1 VLDALFNSVLPIF
14 AMVGVGMAFGRFG
27 LFDTNS
33 ASAINRFV
41 FYVGVPVLMFRLL
54 ASNEVASFDWPV
66 LFSYLLAESVLYAG
80 GFVVFRFVFQRGLA
94 ESFLLAMAIIFAN
107 HLMYV
112 LPIAVA
118 EFGAAIEP
126 KITSIILVDVVIFYG
141 GNVVLMEVIRARS
154 AKANGLRIARLL
166 LSNPQLIAIVL
177 GIAAS
182 VLQMPL
188 DNGLGVF
195 ATFVGNAAAP
205 CSLFALGVVMSAQ
218 KYSGGTGVPWLLS
231 GAKLLGVPVLVL
243 LISTIGM
250 DLDIA
255 RSVPAILVAAGPVG
269 AMPFVLAL
277 QYGQPVHEISR
288 AILISTLLSLVS
300 IALVMQLV

>member
-1 VLDALFNSVLPIF
+1 MLDALINSVLPIF
-14 AMVGVGMAFGRFG
+14 AIVGVGMAFGRFG
-27 LFDTNS
+27 LFDTDA

-41 FYVGVPVLMFRLL
+41 FYVGVPVLLFRLL
-54 ASNEVASFDWPV
+54 ASNDIASFDWPV

-80 GFVVFRFVFQRGLA
+80 GFLVFRLVFRRGLA

-118 EFGAAIEP
+118 EFGADIEP
-126 KITSIILVDVVIFYG
+126 KIASIIVVDVVIFYG
-141 GNVVLMEVIRARS
+141 GNVVLMEVLRARS
-154 AKANGLRIARLL
+154 VQASGLRIARLL
-166 LSNPQLIAIVL
+166 LSNPQIIAIIL
-177 GIAAS
+177 GLAAS
-182 VLQMPL
+182 VLHVPL

-218 KYSGGTGVPWLLS
+218 KYSGGVGVPWFLS
-231 GAKLLGVPVLVL
+231 GTKLLALPLLVL
-243 LISTIGM
+243 LISNVGL

-255 RSVPAILVAAGPVG
+255 RGMPAILAAAGPVG

-277 QYGQPVHEISR
+277 QYEQPVHEIAR